1 MTRDTLDE
9 LLDHSAPPS
18 RPAERHD
25 LDAMIAEARESA
37 SRTVRSHVLEAAGL
51 SAAFTFG
58 GVGIAAATGGLA

>member
-1 MTRDTLDE
+1 
-9 LLDHSAPPS
+9 
-18 RPAERHD
+18 
-25 LDAMIAEARESA
+25 MIAEARESA